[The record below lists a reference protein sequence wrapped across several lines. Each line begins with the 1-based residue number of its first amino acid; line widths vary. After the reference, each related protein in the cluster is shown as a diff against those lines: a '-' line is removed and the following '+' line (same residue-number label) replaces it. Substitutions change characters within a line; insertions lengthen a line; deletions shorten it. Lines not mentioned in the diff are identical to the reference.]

1 MILKGREGSFPRFVS
16 SQHKPHENG
25 DCKLAPARTRAPH
38 YSPHLVLT
46 ADATGP
52 RASLPPKCGPG
63 QQAGASLPGR
73 MDEGPSLQ
81 DEAWL
86 VRQPRRGSLGE
97 RWWVWRHKLRG
108 EAHAGGQGRV
118 QRGLC

>member
-1 MILKGREGSFPRFVS
+1 MQTGTSTNQGPTLLTP
-16 SQHKPHENG
+16 P
-25 DCKLAPARTRAPH
+25 T
-38 YSPHLVLT
+38 VLT

-52 RASLPPKCGPG
+52 SARPWASPPPKRGPG
-63 QQAGASLPGR
+63 QQAGGSLPGQK
-73 MDEGPSLQ
+73 DEGPSLQ

-86 VRQPRRGSLGE
+86 VRQPGRGSLGE

-118 QRGLC
+118 ERGLC